1 MATIAPL
8 RRRGIL
14 PRRDVTLL
22 HLPHEYASADLIPV
36 PPPPSH
42 LCTTS
47 AHRCVSVTYTRNQT
61 EAEPVLLVP
70 SRADNGLQSI
80 PFHLGRYTHLGTI
93 PPRMNL
99 KTAATYRAVR
109 GRLATTEGEYL
120 LADRPLQRSRY
131 GRCTQKAMR
140 KESAA
145 ATHRHTLSLA
155 PNSITLLRAQRLSHQ
170 GVASQHEK
178 PNEGAGFFSY
188 PFILKDFSAPFPNPY
203 PARADPSWHSKKH
216 DRFPKDNRP
225 V

>member
-1 MATIAPL
+1 M
-8 RRRGIL
+8 
-14 PRRDVTLL
+14 
-22 HLPHEYASADLIPV
+22 
-36 PPPPSH
+36 
-42 LCTTS
+42 
-47 AHRCVSVTYTRNQT
+47 
-61 EAEPVLLVP
+61 P
-70 SRADNGLQSI
+70 SRADNGSQSI
-80 PFHLGRYTHLGTI
+80 SSHLGRYHHLETI
-93 PPRMNL
+93 LPRNEQENDRDISRYVVPSN
-99 KTAATYRAVR
+99 AAEWRPRNEKNA
-109 GRLATTEGEYL
+109 AFEYP

-145 ATHRHTLSLA
+145 ATHQHTLSLA

>member
-1 MATIAPL
+1 M
-8 RRRGIL
+8 
-14 PRRDVTLL
+14 
-22 HLPHEYASADLIPV
+22 

-70 SRADNGLQSI
+70 SRADNGSQSI
-80 PFHLGRYTHLGTI
+80 SSHLGRNNHHETI
-93 PPRMNL
+93 LPRNEQENDRDISRYVVPSN
-99 KTAATYRAVR
+99 AAEWRPRNEKNA
-109 GRLATTEGEYL
+109 AFEYP

-145 ATHRHTLSLA
+145 AIHRHTLSLT